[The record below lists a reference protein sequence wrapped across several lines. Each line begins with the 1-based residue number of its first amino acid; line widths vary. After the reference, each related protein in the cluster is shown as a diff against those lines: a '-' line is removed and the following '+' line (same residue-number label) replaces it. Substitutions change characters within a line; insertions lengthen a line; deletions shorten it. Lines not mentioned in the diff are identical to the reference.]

1 MVKYSGDVHSD
12 RMDVVEGKVF
22 FQGKLQKACVGI
34 EDGRIIAVKKV
45 LKGEEHHDF
54 GERLILPGA
63 VDPHVHFRDP
73 GMTHK
78 EDFSS
83 GSLSALFGGVTC
95 VLDMPNTIPP
105 VTDADALREKR
116 ERVAGR
122 SWVDYGL
129 FAGIA
134 PGSKVETMSACHAYK
149 IFLGSSTQSVLI
161 REERDLSK
169 AMKAVAST
177 GKVVSVHAE
186 QDDMLT
192 RMDERSL
199 RDHEDCRPRQAEL
212 KAIERLLPHQDLARL
227 NVCHVSCPESLALLK
242 GSKISF
248 EMTPHHMLLDSS
260 MELGAWGKVNPPLRR
275 RADREALFAAFCR
288 GEVPMLATDHAPH
301 ATDEKERGFGEAPSG
316 LPGVETG
323 YSMMLA
329 MVKKGFL
336 SLETLIRAA
345 AYTPA
350 QTFGLNKGEI
360 AQGRDADLVIIDPRE
375 LREIRGRDMHSK
387 CGWTPFEGKEALFPQ
402 AVFLRGKLVMN
413 EGSIIADHIGREVPH
428 A

>member
-1 MVKYSGDVHSD
+1 
-12 RMDVVEGKVF
+12 MDVVEGKAF
-22 FQGKLQKACVGI
+22 FQGKLQKACIGI
-34 EDGRIIAVKKV
+34 EEGRIVAVKKV
-45 LKGEEHHDF
+45 LEGEEYHDF
-54 GERLILPGA
+54 GDRLILPGA

-95 VLDMPNTIPP
+95 VLDMPNTVPP

-116 ERVAGR
+116 ERIAGR

-134 PGSKVETMSACHAYK
+134 PGTKVDSMSACHAYK

-161 REERDLSK
+161 KEDRDLSK
-169 AMKAVAST
+169 ALKAVAGT
-177 GKVVSVHAE
+177 GKVISVHAE
-186 QDDMLT
+186 EDGMLK

-199 RDHEDCRPRQAEL
+199 RDHEECRPRQAEL
-212 KAIERLLPHQDLARL
+212 RAIERLLPHQDLVHL

-242 GSKISF
+242 GSKMTF
-248 EMTPHHMLLDSS
+248 ETTPHHMLLDSS

-301 ATDEKERGFGEAPSG
+301 ATDEKEKGFGEAPSG

-329 MVKKGFL
+329 LVKKGFL
-336 SLETLIRAA
+336 SLETLIKAA

-360 AQGRDADLVIIDPRE
+360 AQGRDADLVVIDPRE
-375 LREIRGRDMHSK
+375 LRVIRGKDMHGK

-402 AVFLRGKLVMN
+402 AVFVRGKLVMN
-413 EGSIIADHIGREVPH
+413 EGSIVVDLTGREVPH

>member
-1 MVKYSGDVHSD
+1 
-12 RMDVVEGKVF
+12 MDVVEGKVF

>member
-1 MVKYSGDVHSD
+1 
-12 RMDVVEGKVF
+12 MDVVEGKVF
-22 FQGKLQKACVGI
+22 FKGKLQRACIGI
-34 EDGRIIAVKKV
+34 EDGRIIAVKKM
-45 LKGEEHHDF
+45 LEGDEHHDF
-54 GERLILPGA
+54 GDRLILPGA
-63 VDPHVHFRDP
+63 VDPHVHFREP

-78 EDFSS
+78 EDFST
-83 GSLSALFGGVTC
+83 GSLSALYGGVTC
-95 VLDMPNTIPP
+95 VLDMPNNVPS
-105 VTDADALREKR
+105 VTDAEALREKR
-116 ERVAGR
+116 ERIAGR

-134 PGSKVETMSACHAYK
+134 PDTKVETMSSCHAFK

-161 REERDLSK
+161 KGDKDLSK
-169 AMKAVAST
+169 VLKAAASV

-186 QDDMLT
+186 EDGMLAH
-192 RMDERSL
+192 MDERDL
-199 RDHEDCRPRQAEL
+199 RDHEECRPRQAEIR
-212 KAIERLLPHQDLARL
+212 AIERLMKHQGQVQM

-242 GSKISF
+242 GSKMTF

-260 MELGAWGKVNPPLRR
+260 MDLGAWGKVNPPLRR

-301 ATDEKERGFGEAPSG
+301 APDEKERGFGEAPSG

-323 YSMMLA
+323 FSMMLA
-329 MVKKGFL
+329 LVKRGVL
-336 SLETLIRAA
+336 SLETLIMAA

-350 QTFGLNKGEI
+350 QTFGLNKGDI
-360 AQGRDADLVIIDPRE
+360 AQGRDADLLVIDPRE
-375 LREIRGRDMHSK
+375 LRPIRGRDMHSK

-402 AVFLRGKLVMN
+402 AVFIRGKLIMSD
-413 EGSIIADHIGREVPH
+413 GSIIADHAGKEVPN